1 MSAGPVCVKCA
12 GNHRTIDCQ
21 QKRDVPPKCSNCAG
35 AHPANYRGCLIAREL
50 QIRRNNLISE
60 RPQKPQP
67 RTFTANKVTSEVPF
81 VQAVKV
87 NKTIVQNDEPS
98 MVQMM
103 QNMMDMMKIVMV
115 RLDRLEA
122 RNPGAIPQRTNRWTR
137 RT

>member
-1 MSAGPVCVKCA
+1 MDLSTLNVQAITGPLIA
-12 GNHRTIDCQ
+12 S
-21 QKRDVPPKCSNCAG
+21 KRDVPPKCSNCAG

-67 RTFTANKVTSEVPF
+67 RTFTANKVASEVPF

-103 QNMMDMMKIVMV
+103 QNMMD
-115 RLDRLEA
+115 
-122 RNPGAIPQRTNRWTR
+122 NSHGQTR
-137 RT
+137 